1 MNKKRTLL
9 SIVLSLIL
17 MVSPVLP
24 WAEIT
29 VFAQN
34 IQTLTIEDKNFY
46 DGLKKCLAPNII
58 NNYGAMVANDDENQT
73 ITLDLEKVKYFKI
86 QRADMTV
93 DNSRS
98 VLETLLA
105 NCTKLEVI
113 GLERCDLSEL
123 DFSLLNNKDTLT
135 SLHLVSC
142 QMKEIPDLTL
152 PNLKTICLSQNDF
165 SAEGACDNLTQN
177 KLPSLVRLWLD
188 DCAISDIDFVKNL
201 GKLEDLSLGDN
212 KLTDDSVTTL
222 IGMSSQNLSEL
233 QSLNLGKKVHTGIGE
248 ISWVNLDSENNFT
261 DLASLAA
268 LPTHF
273 TRLKELD
280 LSSLRITSLQEFVN
294 IRDDV
299 SIDFRKNRIDDFTGL
314 NRNAKF
320 DLASQNISLSG
331 DFVAGRESELPELI
345 KRVLDKNDVLA
356 GTLSYNNCSI
366 SEDGTSIFI
375 QPDASSAYVAVE
387 SGKLNDSEIRFN
399 FKKVPS
405 YTIPQNLTAAV
416 GDTLAKVVLPAG
428 FTWKDSSLSVG
439 AEGTNTFKAVYTP
452 KDLDRYVVVD
462 DIDVSVIVKAPVTGP
477 TEPTEPTEPSNP
489 TEPTEPTE
497 PSNPTEPTE
506 PTEPTKPTEP
516 SKPTKPTEP
525 SKPTKPTEQEK
536 KEQKKRELQLNAQ
549 LKVRQKGKKIEISW
563 GKVSGADGYDVY
575 VQYCFKNF
583 NAKSITPVKSG
594 KTTKVTVKKI
604 NGKKINLKKFFK
616 VYVRAYKRASG
627 KKITLAKTIDV
638 HVVGSKN
645 TKYTNVKAV
654 KVKKNAYTLKKGKTA
669 TIKASTVLADKGKKQ
684 LTDKHTKEFRYATTN
699 KKVATI
705 SKKGKIKAV
714 GKGSCTIYVYA
725 RNGYAKKVKVK
736 VR

>member
-1 MNKKRTLL
+1 MKGRKGEGENMNKKRTLL

-152 PNLKTICLSQNDF
+152 PNLKTICLSKNDF

-489 TEPTEPTE
+489 TEPTEP
-497 PSNPTEPTE
+497 SK

-516 SKPTKPTEP
+516 SKPT
-525 SKPTKPTEQEK
+525 EQEK
-536 KEQKKRELQLNAQ
+536 KEQEKRELMLNAQ
-549 LKVRQKGKKIEISW
+549 LKVRQKGKKIYISW

-575 VQYCFKNF
+575 VQYCFKDF
-583 NAKSITPVKSG
+583 SERSITPVKNG
-594 KTTKVTVKKI
+594 KRTKVTVKKI
-604 NGKKINLKKFFK
+604 NGKKLDLKKFFK
-616 VYVRAYKRASG
+616 VYVRAYKWSGG
-627 KKITLAKTIDV
+627 KKVTLAKTIDV
-638 HVVGSKN
+638 HVVGNKN
-645 TKYTNVKAV
+645 AKFTNVKAV
-654 KVKKNAYTLKKGKTA
+654 KVKKNSYTLKKGQTA
-669 TIKASTVLADKGKKQ
+669 AIKASTVLVSKGKRQ
-684 LTDKHTKEFRYATTN
+684 LTNKHAKEFRYATTN
-699 KKVATI
+699 KKVATV

>member
-152 PNLKTICLSQNDF
+152 PNLKTICLSKNDF

-489 TEPTEPTE
+489 TEPTEP
-497 PSNPTEPTE
+497 SK

-516 SKPTKPTEP
+516 SKPT
-525 SKPTKPTEQEK
+525 EQEK
-536 KEQKKRELQLNAQ
+536 KEQEKRELMLNAQ
-549 LKVRQKGKKIEISW
+549 LKVRQKGKKIYISW

-575 VQYCFKNF
+575 VQYCFKDF
-583 NAKSITPVKSG
+583 SERSITPVKNG
-594 KTTKVTVKKI
+594 KRTKVTVKKI
-604 NGKKINLKKFFK
+604 NGKKLDLKKFFK
-616 VYVRAYKRASG
+616 VYVRAYKWSGG
-627 KKITLAKTIDV
+627 KKVTLAKTIDV
-638 HVVGSKN
+638 HVVGNKN
-645 TKYTNVKAV
+645 AKFTNVKAV
-654 KVKKNAYTLKKGKTA
+654 KVKKNSYTLKKGQTA
-669 TIKASTVLADKGKKQ
+669 AIKASTVLVSKGKRQ
-684 LTDKHTKEFRYATTN
+684 LTNKHAKEFRYATTN
-699 KKVATI
+699 KKVATV